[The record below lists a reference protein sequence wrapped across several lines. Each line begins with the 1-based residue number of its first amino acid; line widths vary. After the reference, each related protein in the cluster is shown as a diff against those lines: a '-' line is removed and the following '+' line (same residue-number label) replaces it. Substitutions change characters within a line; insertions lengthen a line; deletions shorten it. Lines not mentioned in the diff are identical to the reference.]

1 MRTRSTLLAVVVVA
15 LVAASMASAWDTG
28 LPTSRYMGLAGAGLA
43 LTRDASAVDMN
54 PAALAVLEIGDK
66 PAGAWE
72 FQLAGTFE
80 VAGDLDVW
88 GANFAGSPAGK
99 NWGLGFSYY
108 DASPGSYDYSGWTVG
123 YGRKGAEN
131 TLLGASM
138 TRFDEDSWDETIY
151 NIGGLFLGNGID
163 WGFMLNDITEETAP
177 GMIVS
182 AGAAANLAPG
192 WTAVFDAFD
201 ISDRFDQCFGLGV
214 EFAPKDN
221 LAFRAGMFEGGDWS
235 AGVGFKAD
243 RFSIDLAYVEMG
255 DEDADDSIFVTASTN
270 F

>member
-1 MRTRSTLLAVVVVA
+1 MRTRSTVIAVVVVA
-15 LVAASMASAWDTG
+15 LLAASMASAWETG

-43 LTRDASAVDMN
+43 LTRDASAVDLN

-88 GANFAGSPAGK
+88 GANFAGAPAGK

-123 YGRKGAEN
+123 FGKQVAEN
-131 TLLGASM
+131 TLLGLSVSN
-138 TRFDEDSWDETIY
+138 FDEDSYDDTIY

-163 WGFMLNDITEETAP
+163 WGFVLNDITEETMP

-182 AGAAANLAPG
+182 AGAKADLAPG
-192 WTAVFDAFD
+192 WTAVFDALD
-201 ISDRFDQCFGLGV
+201 ITDRFDQCFAVGV
-214 EFAPKDN
+214 EFAPKDDF
-221 LAFRAGMFEGGDWS
+221 AFRAGMFEGGDFS
-235 AGVGFKAD
+235 AGVGFNAD
-243 RFSIDLAYVEMG
+243 RFAIDVAYVEMG
-255 DEDADDSIFVTASTN
+255 DGADDSIFVTASTN